1 MYRLTSQDMQRKLRI
16 NFLLSNVAIN
26 RISFFALDFY
36 YCPPS
41 HTLALRVRHG
51 SVNAKNPNSPL
62 NEWNSSIPSVTDVQT
77 KAMQGKHKG
86 WVMEKTSA
94 KKAAQYIR
102 MSTDLQ
108 RYSTANQIEVI
119 AEYATDNNLDII
131 ETYVDEGK
139 SGLRL
144 SGRKALQKLLAD
156 VISGQAEYEMI
167 LVYDISRW
175 GRFQDNDESAHYEFL
190 CRKAGKKIIY
200 CAEIFLNDGTPAANI
215 IKGLKRAMAGE
226 YSRELSE
233 KVFRGQSTL
242 AKLGWHVG
250 APSPY
255 GLRRMMVDKD
265 GTKKETMEHGQRK
278 SLQSDKVILVPGPDK
293 EIKIIRKIFHW
304 FITEKIFFATIAR
317 RLNCLNI
324 EPPPRAH
331 KWSKLIIKHI
341 LQNEKYVGNM
351 IYNQTSERLSG
362 KKIKNPPKYWIRHE
376 DAFDS
381 IISKEIF
388 LLAQKKIKSNIRKHD
403 DEHLL
408 KFLRKIFEEHG
419 RISASLLN
427 KTAGA
432 PCSGSYRR
440 RFGTIEKAYA
450 EVGFYPN
457 EDKIEKQRK
466 QFFSKKQIVETIQK
480 LCLVLKKYGAST
492 KIGKDYTLIVND
504 AVNLQVTV
512 MSRTNAHPGH
522 RIFFQKDSEI
532 ILAIRNDNYSTEE
545 ICELFVFPRNISN
558 SKTFYI
564 NKKRTFNWF
573 SRYRTTWETIASDLF
588 FIIDS
593 KDFKN

>member
-1 MYRLTSQDMQRKLRI
+1 
-16 NFLLSNVAIN
+16 
-26 RISFFALDFY
+26 
-36 YCPPS
+36 
-41 HTLALRVRHG
+41 
-51 SVNAKNPNSPL
+51 
-62 NEWNSSIPSVTDVQT
+62 
-77 KAMQGKHKG
+77 
-86 WVMEKTSA
+86 MEKTSA
-94 KKAAQYIR
+94 KRAAQYIR
-102 MSTDLQ
+102 MSTELQ

-119 AEYATDNNLDII
+119 AEYAKDNNLEII

-144 SGRKALQKLLAD
+144 TGRKALQKLLAD

-242 AKLGWHVG
+242 ARLGWHVG

-293 EIKIIRKIFHW
+293 EIQVIKTIFHW
-304 FITEKIFFATIAR
+304 FITEKIFFTTIAS
-317 RLNCLNI
+317 RLNYLNI
-324 EPPPRAH
+324 KPPPRAQ

-341 LQNEKYVGNM
+341 LNNEKYVGNM
-351 IYNQTSERLSG
+351 IYNQTSEKLSG
-362 KKIKNPPKYWIRHE
+362 RKRKNPPHNWIRHE
-376 DAFDS
+376 NAFDS
-381 IISKEIF
+381 IISKETF

-408 KFLRKIFEEHG
+408 KFLRTIFEEHG
-419 RISASLLN
+419 RISASLLK
-427 KTAGA
+427 KTTGA
-432 PCSGSYRR
+432 PCPGAYRR

-450 EVGFYPN
+450 AVGFYP
-457 EDKIEKQRK
+457 EKDVIKKHRQ
-466 QFFSKKQIVETIQK
+466 QFSSKKQIIETIQR
-480 LCLVLKKYGAST
+480 LYLVLKNSGTQSR
-492 KIGKDYTLIVND
+492 IEKDYALLIND
-504 AVNLQVTV
+504 NVNLQVTII
-512 MSRTNAHPGH
+512 SRTNAHPGY
-522 RIFFQKDSEI
+522 RIFFKENSEI
-532 ILAIRNDNYSTEE
+532 ILAINNENHSPEDIS
-545 ICELFVFPRNISN
+545 ELFIFPRNISN
-558 SKTFYI
+558 SKTFYV
-564 NKKRTFNWF
+564 NKKRSFEWF
-573 SRYRTTWETIASDLF
+573 SQYKTTWETISTDLF
-588 FIIDS
+588 AIIDS
-593 KDFKN
+593 IKLN